1 MSIEIGN
8 SDLNGILRRRKDV
21 FLWSFALIFGTCLI
35 VAFALPPIYESEVM
49 ITVENQEIPEE
60 YVKSTVTSFIN
71 ERLEVL
77 ERKILS
83 HKRLLDIINQYA
95 LYPDLEST
103 GDMVREMRKGITIET
118 IDVSLRGD
126 RRSSGRG
133 SATIAFT
140 LAYEHK
146 DPEKAKIIA
155 DTLANLYVEEDRRAR
170 EKQASTTTVFLE
182 KELEE
187 LRRKVAI
194 NEEKISRFKAANIEQ
209 LPGSTGIFHQMV
221 LRLEQ
226 DLDNTDTRIRTLQ
239 EKIVY
244 LKSQIANIDPLVP
257 ILTDSGKVASNPNNR
272 LKYLRMQLIQKQ
284 ANLSDRHPDII
295 QLKRE
300 IEELEAQ
307 VGEKETSL
315 EQINRLKLVEKKIA
329 ELKSKYGDIHP
340 DVIKLSKEAELLNQ
354 QISQKNRIEN
364 SMDKLDERSDNPGYL
379 NIKAQIIVAESEINA
394 LRDDR
399 KKISAKLEDY
409 QKKLEITP
417 FIDEEYNSMTLDYE
431 NAKKKYNE
439 VSNKLHTARIS
450 QEMDVSEQGERF
462 RIEYAANLPDRPS
475 KPNRLIIILMGLV
488 LGTGFGVVL
497 AALTE
502 GLDSS
507 LKASTEME
515 SVLGVPVLATIS
527 LYDSPLQKRVRLL
540 RRAVVASSIIVFILL
555 GSIVVDRF
563 VMPLSDLWTTVEDR
577 LFEMGVPIEKDT
589 DKSKGNFG

>member
-8 SDLNGILRRRKDV
+8 SDLKGILRRRKNI

-35 VAFALPPIYESEVM
+35 VALALPPIYEAEVM

-60 YVKSTVTSFIN
+60 YVKSTITSFIS

-83 HKRLLDIINQYA
+83 HKRLLDIINQHS
-95 LYPDLEST
+95 LYPDIESS
-103 GDMVREMRKGITIET
+103 GDMVRQMRKSIKMET
-118 IDVSLRGD
+118 IDVSLRD
-126 RRSSGRG
+126 RRSGGRG

-140 LAYEHK
+140 LSYEHK
-146 DPEKAKIIA
+146 NPEKAKKIA
-155 DTLANLYVEEDRRAR
+155 DILANLFVEEDQRAR
-170 EKQASTTTVFLE
+170 EKQASTTTIFLE

-187 LRRKVAI
+187 LRRKVAM
-194 NEEKISRFKAANIEQ
+194 NEEKISRFKAANIDQ
-209 LPGSTGIFHQMV
+209 LPGSTGIFQQMV

-226 DLDNTDTRIRTLQ
+226 DLENTDNRIRTLQ

-244 LKSQIANIDPLVP
+244 LKSQIANIDPLIP

-307 VGEKETSL
+307 VGEDDTSL
-315 EQINRLKLVEKKIA
+315 EEINRLKLVEKQIA
-329 ELKSKYGDIHP
+329 ELKSKYGDRHP
-340 DVIKLSKEAELLNQ
+340 DVVRLSKEADLLNQ
-354 QISQKNRIEN
+354 QISQKQMSEN
-364 SMDKLDERSDNPGYL
+364 STDKIDERSDNPGYL
-379 NIKAQIIVAESEINA
+379 NIRAQIIVAESEIKA
-394 LRDDR
+394 LRGDR
-399 KKISAKLEDY
+399 QKIIGKLEDY
-409 QKKLEITP
+409 QKKLEMAP

-431 NAKKKYNE
+431 NAKKKYSE

-475 KPNRLIIILMGLV
+475 KPNRVLIVLMGFV
-488 LGTGFGVVL
+488 LGTGFGVIL
-497 AALTE
+497 AALAE

-527 LYDSPLQKRVRLL
+527 LYDSPLQKRSRLK
-540 RRAVVASSIIVFILL
+540 RRAIMASYILAIVLL

-563 VMPLSDLWTTVEDR
+563 VMPLNDLWSTVEDR
-577 LFEMGVPIEKDT
+577 LVEMGVPIEKDST
-589 DKSKGNFG
+589 NS